1 VTGETARQDPAMVG
15 GPWFLVRELDGER
28 VTLDNS
34 FRSTLRE
41 VERLRDE
48 ERRRTGI
55 RWEILA
61 D

>member
-1 VTGETARQDPAMVG
+1 MVG

-28 VTLDNS
+28 VVLDNS

-41 VERLRDE
+41 VERLREE